1 MLFSTHE
8 HMSAAI
14 RHHSIKH
21 GKQIKITNNE
31 KTIMKAICREGC
43 KWTINGSSMKS
54 KIIIQVKTYFPKHTC
69 PRSSVYRNI
78 SSKWLGKIYVD
89 RIRSN
94 PKITLMAFYDA
105 DGRA

>member
-21 GKQIKITNNE
+21 GKQIKINNNE
-31 KTIMKAICREGC
+31 KTIMKAICKEGC

-54 KIIIQVKTYFPKHTC
+54 KIII
-69 PRSSVYRNI
+69 
-78 SSKWLGKIYVD
+78 
-89 RIRSN
+89 
-94 PKITLMAFYDA
+94 
-105 DGRA
+105 